1 MVALAY
7 GAPALAQVAGTGTIV
22 SGGGTPNGVSGTTN
36 TTTVTQA
43 QHVINW
49 VPTDTAPTGGDID
62 LLPSGSTWDF
72 VGTGAYTFLNRF
84 VKGHG
89 GSHIRPIAPNG
100 TVTSSFRTATGTS
113 RGTLG
118 VYKAGGPP

>member
-22 SGGGTPNGVSGTTN
+22 SGGGTPNGVSGTTT

-43 QHVINW
+43 QNVINW

-62 LLPSGSTWDF
+62 LLPSGSTWYF
-72 VGTGAYTFLNRF
+72 VGTGDYPVLNRF
-84 VKGHG
+84 VNGGG
-89 GSHIRPIAPNG
+89 GSISRPIALNG
-100 TVTSSFRTATGTS
+100 RVNPYVETGRAS
-113 RGTLG
+113 RRERACAY
-118 VYKAGGPP
+118 V